1 MVNKT
6 KPTRRNPWQRFGLIT
21 FFALFALSGI
31 LRLGTLNLAFAST
44 SDSGEMGHVM
54 PEASHDTGQCASL
67 EPLEIA
73 LARVEGRAEALD
85 ERDTLLE
92 NRADAVAHAEVMVAA
107 QLAALEE
114 AEARLQELLS
124 FSDTAAEADLERL
137 TQVYETMDAA
147 DAAAL
152 FAQMDPSFAAGFLGR
167 MNSDAAAGVF
177 ADLDPAVAYSISV
190 LLATRNAS
198 APLVTTPARP

>member
-6 KPTRRNPWQRFGLIT
+6 KRVRRSPWQRFGLIT

-31 LRLGTLNLAFAST
+31 LRLGTLNLAYAST
-44 SDSGEMGHVM
+44 SDGGEMEHAM
-54 PEASHDTGQCASL
+54 SEASHVTGQCASL
-67 EPLEIA
+67 EPLEVA

-85 ERDTLLE
+85 DRDTLLE
-92 NRADAVAHAEVMVAA
+92 NRAQAVVQAEVMIAA
-107 QLAALEE
+107 QLVALEE

-167 MNSDAAAGVF
+167 MHPDAAAGVF

-198 APLVTTPARP
+198 APLATPPARP